1 MTTNWIITT
10 DGDRAVADIARDL
23 ERAGLAVT
31 LVLDEIGC
39 ILGSAD
45 DGCLEALRL
54 VPGVIDVAADVG
66 IDIGPPGSD
75 ISSGR

>member
-1 MTTNWIITT
+1 MPTNWIITT
-10 DGDRAVADIARDL
+10 DGDRPVADIARDL

-45 DGCLEALRL
+45 DGCLQALTAVR
-54 VPGVIDVAADVG
+54 GVIDVAPDIG

-75 ISSGR
+75 IS

>member
-1 MTTNWIITT
+1 MPTNWIITT
-10 DGDRAVADIARDL
+10 DGDRPVADIAREL

-45 DGCLEALRL
+45 DSSVEALRA
-54 VPGVIDVAADVG
+54 VRGVIDVAVDVG
-66 IDIGPPGSD
+66 IDIGPPGAD
-75 ISSGR
+75 IS